1 MSFWIGKISHLQHL
15 EKQQQLF
22 LTDSGQG
29 FASATLNTVGTN
41 KTVLVAV

>member
-1 MSFWIGKISHLQHL
+1 MSFWIGKISHLQYL

-22 LTDSGQG
+22 LNSGQG
-29 FASATLNTVGTN
+29 SASVALNTVGTN